1 MKITNITRPDLFY
14 SKYDTRLTIEAKGIG
29 WVRWYRT
36 VGDLW
41 RRIQTEQIEQYRYTR
56 FSSTVAELTRDD
68 VVQLFLLKQL
78 IENNRK
84 GNTVAYT
91 HNSVHFYVN
100 SHNHEIIRQFVD
112 YATDN
117 GLLIEA
123 LVVAEKHPDVIYLKN
138 PKHKHRVYLRAK
150 SYDAYTAD
158 KLKSEFTEYLNKYI
172 STFHPCPALQR
183 WLEAD
188 PAKYLW
194 YSRNV
199 QNSHFIEYDDTS
211 AITMLAMCFPDLI
224 GKRYQL
230 ESTANRP

>member
-14 SKYDTRLTIEAKGIG
+14 SKYDTRLTIESKGIG

-36 VGDLW
+36 VSDLW
-41 RRIQTEQIEQYRYTR
+41 RRIQTEQIEQYRYNR
-56 FSSTVAELTRDD
+56 FSSVVAGLTRDD
-68 VVQLFLLKQL
+68 VVKLFLLKQL
-78 IENNRK
+78 IEDNRK
-84 GNTVAYT
+84 GNTVSYCNNA
-91 HNSVHFYVN
+91 VHFYVN
-100 SHNHEIIRQFVD
+100 SHNHEVIRQFVD

-117 GLLIEA
+117 KLLIEA
-123 LVVAEKHPDVIYLKN
+123 QIIKEKHPDIIYLKN
-138 PKHKHRVYLRAK
+138 PKHKYRVYLRAK
-150 SYDAYTAD
+150 TYDQHTGD
-158 KLKSEFTEYLNKYI
+158 KLKSEFTEYLNKYA
-172 STFHPCPALQR
+172 STFYPCPALIK

-199 QNSHFIEYDDTS
+199 QNSHFIEYDDAS
-211 AITMLAMCFPDLI
+211 AIIMLAMCFPDLI

>member
-14 SKYDTRLTIEAKGIG
+14 SKYDTRLTIESKGIG

-41 RRIQTEQIEQYRYTR
+41 KRIQTEKVEQYRYTHPAD
-56 FSSTVAELTRDD
+56 VAELTRDD
-68 VVQLFLLKQL
+68 VVKLFLLKQL

-117 GLLIEA
+117 KLLIEA
-123 LVVAEKHPDVIYLKN
+123 QVVAEKHPDVIYLKN

-150 SYDAYTAD
+150 TYDAYTVD
-158 KLKSEFTEYLNKYI
+158 KLKSEFTEYLNKYTN
-172 STFHPCPALQR
+172 TFHPCQALTK

-188 PAKYLW
+188 PVKYLW